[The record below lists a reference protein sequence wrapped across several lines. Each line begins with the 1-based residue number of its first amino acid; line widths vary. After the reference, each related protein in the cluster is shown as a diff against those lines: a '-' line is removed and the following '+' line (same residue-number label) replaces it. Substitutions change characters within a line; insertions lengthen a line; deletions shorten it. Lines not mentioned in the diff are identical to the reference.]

1 MFVHGI
7 LPWLGLVKVWV
18 LNKTAKR
25 YGLFERYSFLL
36 VPFSWEQG
44 LLQQVGSLK
53 LIGLAVAEDI
63 VPYSK

>member
-1 MFVHGI
+1 MAS
-7 LPWLGLVKVWV
+7 L
-18 LNKTAKR
+18 
-25 YGLFERYSFLL
+25 RYSFLL